1 MYATS
6 YATATPLAAALV
18 RVGGREPVGGLPSG
32 GRWQLACSASAT
44 SGRCRCLR
52 FLLPCELH
60 VVRICL
66 FTSVRGSPTFRTCLA
81 VVGCPRGRQPIST
94 RVSPGDPRRREFLL
108 PGVTDPSLDAD
119 RGAPATCAA
128 APSRASGLDS
138 ARRSPMSAMGVVDIG
153 QL

>member
-66 FTSVRGSPTFRTCLA
+66 FTRCVVLLHSGPASRSVVSFAWGTFSIARRGS
-81 VVGCPRGRQPIST
+81 GRPCNVCGST
-94 RVSPGDPRRREFLL
+94 I
-108 PGVTDPSLDAD
+108 A
-119 RGAPATCAA
+119 
-128 APSRASGLDS
+128 S
-138 ARRSPMSAMGVVDIG
+138 ARP
-153 QL
+153 

>member
-81 VVGCPRGRQPIST
+81 VVGCPRGRNPSLRESVRARLAAGSFFCLGYPLHRST
-94 RVSPGDPRRREFLL
+94 RI
-108 PGVTDPSLDAD
+108 
-119 RGAPATCAA
+119 GAPLQRVRQHHRERAA
-128 APSRASGLDS
+128 LTQPEDHLCQRCGW
-138 ARRSPMSAMGVVDIG
+138 
-153 QL
+153 